1 MVVVTEFPVLYNM
14 AKNGKVHYWKI
25 YVEGDKMYRES
36 WYEQGKTVTYPVVEC
51 KGKNKGKANETTSVE
66 QASAE
71 AKSKWVKQF
80 DKGYKVL
87 ENGGDMGSTPSAAV
101 EKKLFPMLA
110 QKFTEKKHNVHLPC
124 AVSRKLDGVRM
135 MATLKE
141 GSVQL
146 TSRTSKEF
154 AWMNTIREHVKKI
167 LEKFGGH
174 IVLDGELYSHALSFS
189 ELCGAVRNVKSPSA
203 CEDKIE
209 YWIFDIADENLV
221 YENRVD
227 LLVKIKKWYENTFAA
242 DTTKRCIK
250 FELYETVNQLDQCKE
265 YHDKYVAEGF
275 EGMMVRNLN
284 GFYKFKFRSN
294 DLQKYKDF
302 EDAEFEIVGFKT
314 GVSTEKDAIIYTCK
328 YGDQTFDVRPRGSI
342 EERIERAKMGHS
354 FIGKKLIV
362 RYQPCTKQ
370 EDVDR
375 GDLPRFPVG
384 IEIRDYE

>member
-1 MVVVTEFPVLYNM
+1 MVVTEFPILYNM

-25 YVEGDKMYRES
+25 HVEGDKMYRES
-36 WYEQGKTVTYPVVEC
+36 WYEQGKIVHYPIVEC
-51 KGKNKGKANETTSVE
+51 KGKNKGKANETTSAE

-71 AKSKWVKQF
+71 AKSKWTKQF

-87 ENGGDMGSTPSAAV
+87 DENRSGTVAVVV

-110 QKFTEKKHNVHLPC
+110 QKFTEKKHHVHLPC

-135 MATLKE
+135 MAILKE
-141 GSVQL
+141 GSVKL

-154 AWMNTIREHVKKI
+154 VWMNTIREHIRAV
-167 LEKFGGH
+167 LDKFGTH
-174 IVLDGELYSHALSFS
+174 LVLDGELYSHALPFS

-221 YENRVD
+221 YENRVE
-227 LLVKIKKWYENTFAA
+227 LLIKIKKWYEHTFAV
-242 DTTKRCIK
+242 DKQRIK
-250 FELYETVNQLDQCKE
+250 FELYEVVTRLEDCKE

-275 EGMMVRNLN
+275 EGLMVRNLN

-314 GVSTEKDAIIYTCK
+314 GVSTEKDAIIFTCK
-328 YGDQTFDVRPRGSI
+328 CGDQTFDVRPRGTI
-342 EERIERAKMGHS
+342 EERIERAKIGHS

-370 EDVDR
+370 EDVER